1 MMKEYDSI
9 AITERVKKLKATVVE
24 AVPEICI
31 ERAKIVTEAYQK
43 YEAYP
48 VIVKRALSLKMVLE
62 KMNIYVEKGEL
73 IVGNQAYRTRCAPI
87 FPEYSWD
94 WILDEIDEFEKRRTD
109 RFVITEKSKQEL
121 REILPYWRGKTLRD
135 TAETCQTQEVFDA
148 TKVGIIEW
156 VGNVTSGEGHIAVDY
171 KMCMDMGFGGIKA
184 WAEKRLESLNLS
196 EPESVLQQD
205 FLKAVVIVMQAGIDF
220 GKRFFSL
227 VQKELTELPEDQ
239 KKFYLYCRMFRK
251 ILPRHC
257 MKHFKCFGLL
267 I

>member
-9 AITERVKKLKATVVE
+9 AITERVKKLKTTVVE

-121 REILPYWRGKTLRD
+121 SFTKIRSTTTVSNFRTAGTTSRKFRIL
-135 TAETCQTQEVFDA
+135 
-148 TKVGIIEW
+148 I
-156 VGNVTSGEGHIAVDY
+156 
-171 KMCMDMGFGGIKA
+171 
-184 WAEKRLESLNLS
+184 
-196 EPESVLQQD
+196 
-205 FLKAVVIVMQAGIDF
+205 
-220 GKRFFSL
+220 
-227 VQKELTELPEDQ
+227 
-239 KKFYLYCRMFRK
+239 FRK
-251 ILPRHC
+251 
-257 MKHFKCFGLL
+257 MSGS
-267 I
+267 